1 MKDFSKENIIDKW
14 LKENGNPEIE
24 KQVENEYKEIMKET
38 AMALVEKYKFSLR
51 GFTLG
56 NYESNQCA
64 KLDLTNRIEMLEN
77 LPSGILISQK
87 DTPYYVEL
95 ITNLKQQLEYLNNL

>member
-1 MKDFSKENIIDKW
+1 MENNNNEKD
-14 LKENGNPEIE
+14 EI
-24 KQVENEYKEIMKET
+24 
-38 AMALVEKYKFSLR
+38 LVESYMFWKFQKCELSKKQALK
-51 GFTLG
+51 
-56 NYESNQCA
+56 CA

>member
-1 MKDFSKENIIDKW
+1 MENKE
-14 LKENGNPEIE
+14 
-24 KQVENEYKEIMKET
+24 
-38 AMALVEKYKFSLR
+38 AMALVDKYFEDGFISLDY
-51 GFTLG
+51 
-56 NYESNQCA
+56 NACAIQCA